1 MKVAALDLGS
11 NTFLCLIARVENDM
25 VQEIISDQV
34 EIVRLGQEVNAT
46 KRFHPDAIVRA
57 RKCLER
63 YRKTIDRHKPDR
75 ILAMATSAARD
86 VSNQDELL
94 KIGRELN
101 IPIEIIPG
109 DQEAEISYQGATS
122 GIPKDKK
129 IRAVVDVGG
138 GSTEIIV
145 GSEGKV
151 LWGESVNVGAVRMTE
166 MFPNQKNVT
175 ALQAHVLEKLKIL
188 GEKARGFKPEQVLGT
203 AGTPTEL
210 VTAMLGGFDAKK
222 IDGYL
227 LTDQILNDWI
237 LKFTQTTPA
246 ERVEKFGIS
255 AGRSDVILAGTV
267 ILYTAMQVLKKQQMT
282 VTTRGIRFGVAL
294 DLARR
299 PG

>member
-11 NTFLCLIARVENDM
+11 NTFLCLIARVENDQ

-46 KRFHPDAIVRA
+46 KHFHPDAIVRA
-57 RKCLER
+57 RNCLER
-63 YRKTIDRHKPDR
+63 FKKTIDQHRPDR
-75 ILAMATSAARD
+75 VLAMATSAARD
-86 VSNQDELL
+86 VSNQEELL

-101 IPIEIIPG
+101 ILIEIIPG
-109 DQEAEISYQGATS
+109 DREAEISYQGSTS

-129 IRAVVDVGG
+129 IRAVIDVGG

-145 GSEGKV
+145 GAEGKV
-151 LWGESVNVGAVRMTE
+151 LWGESVNIGAVRMTE
-166 MFPNQKNVT
+166 MFPDHKNIN
-175 ALQAHVLEKLKIL
+175 ALQAHVFEKLKSL
-188 GEKARGFKPEQVLGT
+188 GEKALRFQPEQVLGS

-210 VTAMLGGFDAKK
+210 VTATLGGFDAKK
-222 IDGYL
+222 IDGYP
-227 LTDQILNDWI
+227 LTYQALSDWI
-237 LKFTQTTPA
+237 QKFTQTTPA

-267 ILYTAMQVLKKQQMT
+267 ILNTALQVLKKQQMT

-299 PG
+299 K